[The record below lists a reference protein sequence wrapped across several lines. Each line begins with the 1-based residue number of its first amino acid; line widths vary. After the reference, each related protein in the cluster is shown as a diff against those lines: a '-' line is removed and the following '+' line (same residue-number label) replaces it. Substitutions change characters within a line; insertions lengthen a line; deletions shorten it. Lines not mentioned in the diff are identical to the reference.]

1 MFDNHFSC
9 IKVSDTKICPH
20 CYSSKII
27 KNGHT
32 KTRKQ
37 QFYCKNC
44 NKRFLDFYT
53 HNAYKQNINEKI
65 IQFTKEGLG
74 IRSTARVLKISATT
88 LLSRIIKI
96 AKDIPRP
103 VLSSGKSYEMD
114 EIRFFVKNKKHTFWL
129 VYAIDRETRQVA
141 NFYIGRRTNR
151 TLRAVVKTLINSK
164 PLKIF
169 TDKLRNYQY
178 LIPSKLHSTKRFSTN
193 RIERKNLNI
202 RTHLKRFSRRT
213 ICFSKS
219 ILMIFTVLKIYFWI

>member
-1 MFDNHFSC
+1 VIQKSVRIATHQKSL
-9 IKVSDTKICPH
+9 
-20 CYSSKII
+20 
-27 KNGHT
+27 
-32 KTRKQ
+32 KTDIQKPRKQ

-53 HNAYKQNINEKI
+53 HNAYKPNINEKI

-74 IRSTARVLKISATT
+74 IRSSARVLKTSATT

-114 EIRFFVKNKKHTFWL
+114 EIRFFVKKKKRTFWL
-129 VYAIDRETRQVA
+129 AYAIDRETRQIA

-151 TLRAVVKTLINSK
+151 TLKAVIKTLIHSK

-213 ICFSKS
+213 ICFSRS
-219 ILMIFTVLKIYFWI
+219 IVMIFTVLKIYFWV